1 MKPFLTLLLALL
13 CVVASAS
20 THQYPRTRHRVAMP
34 HKTEIVVPWKTVAA
48 GGAAAGTVIA
58 AYKVSDGVEEGIK
71 TVAKEKPEVFAD
83 TLNVLTWPVR
93 WAAFVL
99 FLLSGCWIAK
109 RLLELTT
116 TSNRKDT
123 TCKSPSTKPNWP
135 EH

>member
-1 MKPFLTLLLALL
+1 MKSILSLVLALL

-20 THQYPRTRHRVAMP
+20 IHQHPRVRHPASAP
-34 HKTEIVVPWKTVAA
+34 NKTEIVVPWKTVAA

-58 AYKVSDGVEEGIK
+58 AYKVSDGIEDGIK

-83 TLNVLTWPVR
+83 TLSVLTWPIR

-109 RLLELTT
+109 RLLEHKT
-116 TSNRKDT
+116 TSTSKG
-123 TCKSPSTKPNWP
+123 
-135 EH
+135 